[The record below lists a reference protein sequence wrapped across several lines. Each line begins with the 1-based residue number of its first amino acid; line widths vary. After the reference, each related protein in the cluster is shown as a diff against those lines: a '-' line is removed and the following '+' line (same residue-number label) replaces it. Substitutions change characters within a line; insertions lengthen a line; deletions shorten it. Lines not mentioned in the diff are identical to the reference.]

1 MSEALETW
9 SVGLMAHLLPRHL
22 DIIYKIN
29 AKFLAFVREQ
39 GFDEEFVKR
48 VSIIQEGNDRRVRM
62 AWLAVVASHKVNGVA
77 KIHSDLMKMS
87 IFADFTQLYPDRF
100 LNVTNGV
107 TPRRWIEI
115 ANPPLANLLDNYLGE
130 SDWRLHLD
138 KLTKLNELADDANV
152 QAAFAQVKRQAK
164 ERLADYVARELNIQI
179 NPDALFDVQIKR
191 IHAYKRQSMNVL
203 HIVNRYLHILANPN
217 ANWQPR
223 VFILAGKAASAY
235 VEAKQTIHLINDIA
249 KTINSDER
257 IRDLIKVVF
266 IPNYGVSLAQIIIP
280 AADLS
285 EQISLAGTEA
295 SGTSNMKFALNGA
308 LTIGTFDGANVEIH
322 ERVGDEHSFIFGHS
336 VEQVQALRQNGY
348 NPYDFID
355 NDMDLRNTVQAIAQG
370 MFSPE
375 DPNRYNGLMHN
386 GDFYQRYADFRSY
399 ANAQTRVDEHYRN
412 QAAWRKS
419 AIVNIANMGYF
430 SSDRSIAEY
439 CEKIWQI
446 KPLTEEE
453 LPNNGR

>member
-1 MSEALETW
+1 M
-9 SVGLMAHLLPRHL
+9 
-22 DIIYKIN
+22 
-29 AKFLAFVREQ
+29 
-39 GFDEEFVKR
+39 
-48 VSIIQEGNDRRVRM
+48 
-62 AWLAVVASHKVNGVA
+62 
-77 KIHSDLMKMS
+77 
-87 IFADFTQLYPDRF
+87 YPDRF

-138 KLTKLNELADDANV
+138 KLTKLNDLADDANV

-164 ERLADYVARELNIQI
+164 ERLADYVARELNIHI

-295 SGTSNMKFALNGA
+295 SGTSNMKFALMA
-308 LTIGTFDGANVEIH
+308 H
-322 ERVGDEHSFIFGHS
+322 
-336 VEQVQALRQNGY
+336 
-348 NPYDFID
+348 
-355 NDMDLRNTVQAIAQG
+355 
-370 MFSPE
+370 
-375 DPNRYNGLMHN
+375 
-386 GDFYQRYADFRSY
+386 
-399 ANAQTRVDEHYRN
+399 
-412 QAAWRKS
+412 
-419 AIVNIANMGYF
+419 
-430 SSDRSIAEY
+430 
-439 CEKIWQI
+439 
-446 KPLTEEE
+446 
-453 LPNNGR
+453 